1 MAIQIDLSNSQY
13 GIPFTGAYFR
23 VVTAAVSRTRD
34 AGNRHQVMI
43 DVAGYAALPQNDD
56 TREVDFRRY
65 HCALSE
71 VEAQSGATFLAKCYV
86 WVMQQ
91 PDMAGSVGV

>member
-1 MAIQIDLSNSQY
+1 MAIQIDLSTSQY
-13 GIPFTGAYFR
+13 GVAFQGAYFR

-34 AGNRHQVMI
+34 ETVRHQVMI
-43 DVAGYAALPQNDD
+43 DVAGYAAPPQTDD

-65 HCALSE
+65 HCELSAI
-71 VEAQSGATFLAKCYV
+71 EAQPGTSFLAKCYL
-86 WVMQQ
+86 WTMQQ